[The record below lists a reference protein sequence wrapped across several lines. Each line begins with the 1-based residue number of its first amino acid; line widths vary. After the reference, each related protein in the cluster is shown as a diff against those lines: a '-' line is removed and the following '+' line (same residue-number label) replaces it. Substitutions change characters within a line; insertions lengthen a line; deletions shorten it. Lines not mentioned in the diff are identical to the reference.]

1 MKPMIWKVSVLACVL
16 GAGASIGLPRA
27 QDDVKQLTDT
37 VQKTVDTHQQTQKQQ
52 QAWAEE
58 KADLAA
64 RYRSA
69 KAQVEYLEKKKAF
82 EEKEVNELDEGIAE
96 LERRM
101 VESVRLAE
109 DLQDSLNVVVDHL
122 EAWVN
127 RDVPFLMEERQARL
141 ASVRE
146 AIARPDVTPA
156 EKLRRVLEALQVE
169 ANYGNL
175 ADVSQEKI
183 VVGGEEVYADIV
195 RVGRVS
201 IFWRSPDGKRV
212 GEYDR
217 ASKSWIELESKYV
230 QPINELREMVLRLRS
245 TKVVSLPLG
254 RIQP

>member
-1 MKPMIWKVSVLACVL
+1 MKPTTWRVSLLAGALVLAAAV
-16 GAGASIGLPRA
+16 GLSRA
-27 QDDVKQLTDT
+27 QDAKQLADT
-37 VQKTVDTHQQTQKQQ
+37 VSKTVDTHQQTQKQQ

-58 KADLAA
+58 KSDLGA

-69 KAQVEYLEKKKAF
+69 KAQVEYLDKKMAF
-82 EEKEVNELDEGIAE
+82 EQKEVDELDKGIAE

-101 VESVRLAE
+101 VESVRLNE
-109 DLQDSLNVVVDHL
+109 SLQDSLNAVVGHL
-122 EAWVN
+122 EAWVS
-127 RDVPFLMEERQARL
+127 RDVPFLLEERQTRL

-175 ADVSQEKI
+175 AEVSQEKI
-183 VVGGEEVYADIV
+183 VVGGGEVHADVI

-217 ASKSWIELESKYV
+217 ASKAWVELDSKHV
-230 QPINELREMVLRLRS
+230 QEINELREMVMRLRS

>member
-1 MKPMIWKVSVLACVL
+1 MKPMIWKASVLAGAL
-16 GAGASIGLPRA
+16 GIGAAVGLPHA
-27 QDDVKQLTDT
+27 QDAKQLTET

-58 KADLAA
+58 KTDLGA

-69 KAQVEYLEKKKAF
+69 KAQVDYLEKKKAF
-82 EEKEVNELDEGIAE
+82 EEKEVAELDASIAE

-101 VESVRLAE
+101 VESVRLNE
-109 DLQDSLNVVVDHL
+109 SLQDSLNAVMTHL
-122 EAWVN
+122 ENWVN
-127 RDVPFLMEERQARL
+127 RDVPFLVEERQERL
-141 ASVRE
+141 ASVRQ
-146 AIARPDVTPA
+146 AIAKPDVTPA

-169 ANYGNL
+169 ANYGNV

-183 VVGGEEVYADIV
+183 KVGDEDVYADII

-201 IFWRSPDGKRV
+201 VFWRSPDGKRV

-217 ASKSWIELESKYV
+217 ATRSWVELDRKYV
-230 QPINELREMVLRLRS
+230 NHINDLREMVLRLRS
-245 TKVVSLPLG
+245 TKVISLPLG